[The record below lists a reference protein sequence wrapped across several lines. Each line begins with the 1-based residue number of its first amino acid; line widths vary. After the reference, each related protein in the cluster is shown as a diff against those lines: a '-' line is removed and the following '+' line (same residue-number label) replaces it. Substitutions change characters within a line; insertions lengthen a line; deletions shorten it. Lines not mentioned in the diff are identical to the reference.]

1 MQGTMIALELKSTS
15 IILLVL
21 TCQISCEDDESQ
33 NVYKEFSN
41 LVKQLT
47 AKVDDQ
53 RDERSYKFNSITAT
67 SLSEELW
74 VSSSHFWRIHSYI
87 NQGDIIRS
95 DAKTLLLKYKP
106 SPPSKSWYDD
116 EYILRGEYT
125 APRDT
130 STSVPINKTPGDG
143 ETITLGEIPADFV

>member
-1 MQGTMIALELKSTS
+1 MIALELKSTS

-67 SLSEELW
+67 SLSEE
-74 VSSSHFWRIHSYI
+74 
-87 NQGDIIRS
+87 
-95 DAKTLLLKYKP
+95 
-106 SPPSKSWYDD
+106 
-116 EYILRGEYT
+116 
-125 APRDT
+125 
-130 STSVPINKTPGDG
+130 
-143 ETITLGEIPADFV
+143 